1 MAGAGSFF
9 EMKIVPMD
17 EDFTRTKTIHRD
29 DYFASETISSEQSIE
44 NEAFKLDI
52 KASQSS
58 GIFFQIQT
66 FNDEIL
72 MREKM
77 MTKF

>member
-17 EDFTRTKTIHRD
+17 EEFTRSKTIDSRD
-29 DYFASETISSEQSIE
+29 FMPSETISSEQSIE

-52 KASQSS
+52 KAS
-58 GIFFQIQT
+58 
-66 FNDEIL
+66 
-72 MREKM
+72 
-77 MTKF
+77 